1 MTEGV
6 LFLEGHVVFDQR
18 LSNLYLVCLVQLQA
32 GPGSVRGLIS
42 SKEEDYN
49 YCADGEDVDGEDL
62 NYYEDPVV
70 SEQQLVVL
78 SVSDSSLIP

>member
-32 GPGSVRGLIS
+32 GPGSVWGLIS

-62 NYYEDPVV
+62 NYYEGHVV